1 MIEEK
6 TESAKQV
13 EAAKEQAAAA
23 ATAKPTM
30 HIKVYSPFRVYYD
43 QESFSISGTNRTG
56 PFDIL
61 PHHHNFMTL
70 LDACE
75 LQIRPI
81 TGPEQKVR
89 ISGGLMN
96 VKADKVTVFLDI

>member
-6 TESAKQV
+6 TE
-13 EAAKEQAAAA
+13 AAKKIEEAKAEKAADPG
-23 ATAKPTM
+23 KPTM
-30 HIKVYSPFRVYYD
+30 HIRVYSPFRVYYD
-43 QESFSISGTNRTG
+43 QDSYSISGVNRTG

-61 PHHHNFMTL
+61 PHHHNFMSL
-70 LDACE
+70 LEACE
-75 LQIRPI
+75 LVIRPL
-81 TGPEQKVR
+81 TGQDQRIR